1 MLSFGAAA
9 LLFAYFLNRTE
20 LLYLG
25 CFVLLLPVASLLALR
40 FRRLQLSV
48 TRTFS
53 PPVARAGNP
62 VSVELTVENLA
73 KSPSAGAICSDRQPW
88 APHSTERA
96 ALPALKAAGSRP
108 GSPAS
113 LSRLRYRLTPPVR
126 GQFEIGPLLVEL
138 GDPFGLA
145 GGAVSIGS
153 SAPLL
158 VTPNVVPL
166 ADDAVTFSADE
177 GTTRMLQRRS
187 AGGEDDLMT
196 REYRRGDALRRVH
209 WRASAHHGELMV
221 RQEEQRSHTEARV
234 LLDTRRRNYRDAD
247 SQHDSNEPESA
258 SFEWA
263 VSFVASLALHLQ
275 REGFVVEVIENGRA
289 QLGQA
294 DRPEEFLESL
304 ATVQLLDTTQPGTT
318 QPGTAGPGT
327 DDPTFSLLRGAE
339 RPDRSQGSVF
349 AVISDADS
357 ATVAALESQRHAF
370 DLAVV
375 YLVGARNL
383 GLDDRLRR
391 AGWLCIPVT
400 PETAIDAAWLAAGLA
415 QQSVDDQ

>member
-1 MLSFGAAA
+1 MLSFGAAS
-9 LLFAYFLNRTE
+9 LLFAYFLNRSE

-25 CFVLLLPVASLLALR
+25 SFVLLLPVASLLALR
-40 FRRLQLSV
+40 FRRLQLTV
-48 TRTFS
+48 ARTFS

-62 VSVELTVENLA
+62 LSVELTVENLA
-73 KSPSAGAICSDRQPW
+73 KTATAEAICSDRQPW
-88 APHSTERA
+88 PPHATERA
-96 ALPALKAAGSRP
+96 VLPPMKAMGSRP
-108 GSPAS
+108 ASPGSLA
-113 LSRLRYRLTPPVR
+113 RLRYRLTPPVR

-138 GDPFGLA
+138 SDPFGLA

-166 ADDAVTFSADE
+166 ADDAVAFAADE

-247 SQHDSNEPESA
+247 AQHDSNEPESS

-289 QLGQA
+289 QLGQT

-304 ATVQLLDTTQPGTT
+304 ASVRLMDAE
-318 QPGTAGPGT
+318 TAEPA
-327 DDPTFSLLRGAE
+327 FSLLRGAE

-357 ATVAALESQRHAF
+357 ATLAALEAQRHAF

-375 YLVGARNL
+375 YLVGGRNL
-383 GLDDRLRR
+383 GLDDRLRQ

-415 QQSVDDQ
+415 QQSVDDR

>member
-1 MLSFGAAA
+1 MLSFGAVA
-9 LLFAYFLNRTE
+9 LLLAYFLGRSE

-25 CFVLLLPVASLLALR
+25 SFVLLLPVASLIVLR
-40 FRRLQLSV
+40 FRRLQTTV
-48 TRTFS
+48 ARTFS

-62 VSVELTVENLA
+62 IAVELTVENTA
-73 KSPSAGAICSDRQPW
+73 SFATPDASCSDRVPW
-88 APHSTERA
+88 FPNATD
-96 ALPALKAAGSRP
+96 PALLPVMAPRGSRP
-108 GSPAS
+108 GSERSIA
-113 LSRLRYRLTPPVR
+113 RLRYSLTPPVR
-126 GQFEIGPLLVEL
+126 GSFVIGPLLVEL
-138 GDPFGLA
+138 RDPFGLA
-145 GGAVSIGS
+145 DGSLSIGTP
-153 SAPLL
+153 APLL

-166 ADDAVTFSADE
+166 ADDAVAFAADE

-187 AGGEDDLMT
+187 TGGEDDLMT

-221 RQEEQRSHTEARV
+221 RQEEQRSHAEARV

-247 SQHDSNEPESA
+247 TQHDSTEAESA

-275 REGFVVEVIENGRA
+275 REGFVVEVIENGRP
-289 QLGQA
+289 QLGQT

-304 ATVQLLDTTQPGTT
+304 ASVQLLDSGRPLDSGQLGAPE
-318 QPGTAGPGT
+318 
-327 DDPTFSLLRGAE
+327 DPTFSLVRGAE

-357 ATVAALESQRHAF
+357 ATIDALESQRHAF

-375 YLVGARNL
+375 YIVGAHNL
-383 GLDDRLRR
+383 GLGERLGR

-400 PETAIDAAWLAAGLA
+400 PETTIEAAWLTAGLA
-415 QQSVDDQ
+415 QQPPRDARR

>member
-9 LLFAYFLNRTE
+9 LLFAYFLNRSE

-25 CFVLLLPVASLLALR
+25 SFVLLLPLASLLALR

-48 TRTFS
+48 TRSFS

-62 VSVELTVENLA
+62 LTVELTVENLA
-73 KSPSAGAICSDRQPW
+73 KTATPEAICSDRQPW
-88 APHSTERA
+88 FPHATERA
-96 ALPALKAAGSRP
+96 TLPAMKAGGSRP
-108 GSPAS
+108 GSPGSIA
-113 LSRLRYRLTPPVR
+113 RLRYRLTPPVR

-138 GDPFGLA
+138 SDPFGLA
-145 GGAVSIGS
+145 RGAVSVGS

-166 ADDAVTFSADE
+166 ADDAVAFAADE

-187 AGGEDDLMT
+187 TGGEDDLMT

-234 LLDTRRRNYRDAD
+234 LLDTRRRNYRDVDPA
-247 SQHDSNEPESA
+247 HDSNEPESS
-258 SFEWA
+258 SFEWS

-275 REGFVVEVIENGRA
+275 REGFVVEVIENSRA
-289 QLGQA
+289 QLGQT

-304 ATVQLLDTTQPGTT
+304 ASVQLTETEKLDS
-318 QPGTAGPGT
+318 A
-327 DDPTFSLLRGAE
+327 DAAFLLLRGAE

-375 YLVGARNL
+375 YLVGGRNL
-383 GLDDRLRR
+383 GLDDRLRL

-400 PETAIDAAWLAAGLA
+400 PETAIEAAWLAAGLA
-415 QQSVDDQ
+415 QQAVAEDPSR